1 MARRLPPLTSLRAFD
16 AAARH
21 LSLTRAAKELSVTH
35 GAVSRQVLALEDLL
49 GEQLFERR
57 PRGLALTP
65 AGRTL
70 AAGTQ
75 EAFAR
80 LATAIESV
88 TTRSGP
94 RAVSIT
100 TIASVA
106 ARWLV
111 PRMIRFQRQHPD
123 LDLRVTTST
132 RVVDLRREG
141 VDLAIRYGRGLWP
154 GMHIVRLFEPREFPV
169 CAPSLGARLRSAED
183 LAKVTLLHD
192 MTIDR
197 WGAWLKVA
205 GVPESVARK
214 GPVFEDMNV
223 VLQAAIEGEGV
234 ALASPTMVK
243 ADLDAGRLVR
253 PFDLDVTVDRSY
265 YAVCPPERLVDPA
278 VRAVMEWLIG
288 EAGET

>member
-1 MARRLPPLTSLRAFD
+1 MPRALPLNALRAFD

-35 GAVSRQVLALEDLL
+35 GAVSRQVLALEERL
-49 GEQLFERR
+49 GETLFQRT
-57 PRGLALTP
+57 PRGLALTR
-65 AGRTL
+65 AGQTL

-80 LATAIESV
+80 LGQAIEAATSH
-88 TTRSGP
+88 SGP

-111 PRMIRFQRQHPD
+111 PRSIRFARQHPD

-132 RVVDLRREG
+132 RVVDLRKEG
-141 VDLAIRYGRGLWP
+141 VDLAIRYGRGQWP
-154 GMHIVRLFEPREFPV
+154 GMHTVRLFEPREFPV
-169 CAPSLGARLRSAED
+169 CAPKLAARLKSADD

-205 GVPESVARK
+205 GVPETVARK

-265 YAVCPPERLVDPA
+265 YAVVPPERLVDPD
-278 VRAVMEWLIG
+278 VRAVLEWLVA
-288 EAGET
+288 EAEET